1 MAKKKTRKSS
11 KKKENYFMDLYG
23 ILLMLVAI
31 IGIGK
36 YGPVGRFIASFAVFL
51 VGNLYFFLLLFVLV
65 LGGYLIIYRK
75 NINFFSSKMLGF
87 YLLLIGILVFLHQN
101 YVLESVEVSKIF
113 SATVDNIMSTV
124 TRIMESKISVGVFDA
139 SLSNTGGGI
148 LGAIFSTL
156 FYKLFEKD
164 GTDIVVWV
172 LLISGFM
179 IFTGMSIFN
188 IVRNIAEKTKDMIPE
203 KEEKL
208 KKEKT
213 KDKDKTKENISINE
227 SDNKFKIVDHND
239 VDKDKLVVHDISQ
252 ITKTTPEAVNEETP
266 KVEKVETNKQY
277 KLPPIELLD
286 APKNK
291 KNNTDHQ
298 IIEKNIET
306 LEKVLKDFGI
316 IGRVVEVNI
325 GPTVTQ
331 YEMELN
337 SGTKVSKLLSIN
349 KEISLALAKKDVR
362 IQAPIP
368 GKSTVGIEM
377 PNDHAQSVSLRE
389 TIEGMPKNTNTSL
402 LAVALGK
409 DIMGKV
415 KYCEIDKTPHL
426 LVAGATGSGKSVCIN
441 GIIISILMK
450 ARPDEVKLVMVD
462 PKKVELGIYNGIPHL
477 LTPVVTDPRK
487 ASIALKRAVSE
498 MERRYD
504 LFEELGTKNI
514 TSYNKIIEE
523 KNKKLPEDEKYNKM
537 PYIVVIVDELADL
550 MLVAGK
556 EVEDSIMR
564 ITQMARAAGI
574 HLIIAT
580 QRPST
585 DVITGLI
592 KANIPSRISFAVS
605 SSIDS
610 RTILDMT
617 GAEKLLGKG
626 DMLFLPMGES
636 APDRIQGSFVSE
648 EEIKKV
654 VDYTISQQKAQFD
667 SNFMD
672 LDSVDHEKKNNP
684 ISDDKEE
691 YDDPLYN
698 EVVEF
703 VVTTGKASAS
713 LLQRKFKLGYNRAA
727 RIIDLLEE
735 RGIIGPQNGSKPREV
750 LIKLEKDDE

>member
-1 MAKKKTRKSS
+1 MAKKKTRKNS
-11 KKKENYFMDLYG
+11 KKKESYFMDLYG
-23 ILLMLVAI
+23 ILLMLIAI

-51 VGNLYFFLLLFVLV
+51 VGNLYFFLLLFILV
-65 LGGYLIIYRK
+65 MGGYLIIYRK

-87 YLLLIGILVFLHQN
+87 YLFLIGILVFLHQN
-101 YVLESVEVSKIF
+101 YVLESVQVSKIF
-113 SATVDNIMSTV
+113 SATVDNIMSAV

-172 LLISGFM
+172 LLVSGFM

-203 KEEKL
+203 KEEKS
-208 KKEKT
+208 KKEKI
-213 KDKDKTKENISINE
+213 KDKSKIEPVSINDVD
-227 SDNKFKIVDHND
+227 SKLKIVDHND

-252 ITKTTPEAVNEETP
+252 ITKVTPEAVNEEAP

-298 IIEKNIET
+298 VIEKNIEI

-514 TSYNKIIEE
+514 TSYNKLIEE
-523 KNKKLPEDEKYNKM
+523 KNKKLPEDEKYSKM

-698 EVVEF
+698 EIVEF

>member
-1 MAKKKTRKSS
+1 MAKKKTRKNS
-11 KKKENYFMDLYG
+11 KKKESYFMDLYG
-23 ILLMLVAI
+23 ILLMLIAI

-51 VGNLYFFLLLFVLV
+51 VGNLYFFLLLFILV
-65 LGGYLIIYRK
+65 MGGYLIIYRK

-87 YLLLIGILVFLHQN
+87 YLFLIGILVFLHQN
-101 YVLESVEVSKIF
+101 YVLESVQVSKIF
-113 SATVDNIMSTV
+113 SATVDNIMSAV

-172 LLISGFM
+172 LLVSGFM

-208 KKEKT
+208 KKEKV
-213 KDKDKTKENISINE
+213 KDKSKIEPVSINDVD
-227 SDNKFKIVDHND
+227 SKLKIVDHND

-252 ITKTTPEAVNEETP
+252 ITKVTPEVVNEEAP

-298 IIEKNIET
+298 IIEKNIEI

-389 TIEGMPKNTNTSL
+389 TIEGMPKNTNNSL

-514 TSYNKIIEE
+514 TSYNKLIEE

-698 EVVEF
+698 EIVEF

-713 LLQRKFKLGYNRAA
+713 LLQRKFKLGYNRSA